1 MPVRPFAH
9 RTPKQLRS
17 LSLQLISLPGSLSLL
32 ILALTADFTPA
43 WSRAVVVLGA
53 IAGVGVFIVARFTRR
68 ATGYFTL
75 RVMVLTMA
83 LTTLIGVTIQP
94 AAIGTICAFVFLG
107 IAVAA
112 SAFLYRRMVVG
123 FSLACTVLGVLVIV
137 LRSSIPL
144 VASIIFVALM
154 TITILVVL
162 VLRQSLQA
170 ARDEAV
176 ALSLADALTGL
187 ANRRSMELNVPLM
200 SALAERTNQQLGCL
214 VLDLDH
220 FKQVNDSYGH
230 LVGDD
235 VLKVTADALIKATRN
250 SDLCVRVG
258 GDEFSV
264 FTIVQGKA
272 ELQAVAE
279 RLRLA
284 VAELSTTPPTTV
296 SVGGALQSTVDA
308 RGAASSADPAA
319 GSGADAGS
327 EEGSGSEAGPD
338 PSLDALMRAAD
349 RALYIAKSAGR
360 NLVQIS

>member
-1 MPVRPFAH
+1 MKPFAH

-17 LSLQLISLPGSLSLL
+17 LSLQLVAVPGAAFLL
-32 ILALTADFTPA
+32 ILALAASFDPA
-43 WSRAVVVLGA
+43 WVRYIVVLGTV
-53 IAGVGVFIVARFTRR
+53 AGVAVWAIARFTRL
-68 ATGYFTL
+68 ATGKFTL
-75 RVMVLTMA
+75 AVIASTMA
-83 LTTLIGVTIQP
+83 LTTVIGATIQP
-94 AAIGTICAFVFLG
+94 PAIGTIIAFVFLG

-112 SAFLYRRMVVG
+112 SAFLYRRMVVW
-123 FSLACTVLGVLVIV
+123 FSIACTVLGVLVIV
-137 LRSSIPL
+137 ARSSIPL

-200 SALAERTNQQLGCL
+200 SALAERTNQRLGCL

-220 FKQVNDSYGH
+220 FKQVNDRFGH

-235 VLKVTADALIKATRN
+235 VLKVTADALITATRN

-264 FTIVQGKA
+264 FTIVQGRD
-272 ELQAVAE
+272 ELRAVAE
-279 RLRLA
+279 RLRA
-284 VAELSTTPPTTV
+284 AIAELSTTPPTLTV
-296 SVGGALQSTVDA
+296 VGGALQNTAAVSDA
-308 RGAASSADPAA
+308 
-319 GSGADAGS
+319 
-327 EEGSGSEAGPD
+327 
-338 PSLDALMRAAD
+338 SLDELLLDAD
-349 RALYIAKSAGR
+349 RALYQAKSAGR

>member
-1 MPVRPFAH
+1 MKSFAN
-9 RTPKQLRS
+9 RTPRQLRS
-17 LSLQLISLPGSLSLL
+17 LSLQIVAIPGALSLL
-32 ILALTADFTPA
+32 VLALTADFDPE
-43 WSRAVVVLGA
+43 WVRAFVVLGA
-53 IAGVGVFIVARFTRR
+53 IAGVGVWVVARFTKR

-75 RVMVLTMA
+75 RVMALTMI
-83 LTTLIGVTIQP
+83 LTALIGITIQP
-94 AAIGTICAFVFLG
+94 AAIGTITAFVFLG

-112 SAFLYRRMVVG
+112 SAFLYVRMALG
-123 FSLACTVLGVLVIV
+123 FSIACTILGVLVIIV
-137 LRSSIPL
+137 RSSIPV
-144 VASIIFVALM
+144 VASLIFIALM
-154 TITILVVL
+154 LITILVVL

-200 SALAERTNQQLGCL
+200 SALAERTDQHLGCL

-220 FKQVNDSYGH
+220 FKRVNDTYGH

-264 FTIVQGKA
+264 FTIVTGKS

-279 RLRLA
+279 RLRA
-284 VAELSTTPPTTV
+284 AIAELGVTPPTTV
-296 SVGGALQSTVDA
+296 SVGGAIQRRTDT
-308 RGAASSADPAA
+308 
-319 GSGADAGS
+319 
-327 EEGSGSEAGPD
+327 
-338 PSLDALMRAAD
+338 LDAVMLDAD
-349 RALYIAKSAGR
+349 RALYRAKSTGR
-360 NLVQIS
+360 NAVQIS